1 MWIDNDFPKL
11 LGAELYRP
19 HPAYIIEMAVEP
31 VVVHD
36 FSKQPGQTVQ
46 LDRYR
51 FWGKPGTK
59 ESRERTADQTLGSAS
74 ARNIVKDKVLVTLRE
89 YTGPADQRDSTQPST
104 FKVARETLITAQ
116 RLLLDT
122 GNLNVF
128 HQSIGSLTLLDD
140 YRRWR
145 DRVFANELLKA
156 DANGE
161 ASEEQGG
168 YYFPLGKDR
177 TGSTVATYAAGE
189 SAKFDVKT
197 DLLQVV
203 KDMRKRNVPTFA
215 DGYYRCIVDP
225 TAMMH
230 LRQNSDFR
238 EIARYPGQ
246 GMINP
251 MQPNSGPNANFFQ
264 GMGPAYGQAGF
275 VAGQPVM
282 PTGFLFEG
290 VRWFE
295 STNLPAQEYT
305 TTITDVS
312 GSSATYSAAQMIFF
326 GPQAVGVGIGGNNAQ
341 ILLNNNDD
349 FSRFI
354 IMIWSL
360 FAGFEVLNKDFITVG
375 YSFVY

>member
-1 MWIDNDFPKL
+1 L
-11 LGAELYRP
+11 
-19 HPAYIIEMAVEP
+19 
-31 VVVHD
+31 
-36 FSKQPGQTVQ
+36 
-46 LDRYR
+46 
-51 FWGKPGTK
+51 FWGAPGTK
-59 ESRERTADQTLGSAS
+59 EARERTADQTLGTAS

-89 YTGPADQRDSTQPST
+89 YTGPADTKDPTQPST

-145 DRVFANELLKA
+145 DRVFALELLKA
-156 DANGE
+156 ESIGV
-161 ASEEQGG
+161 ASASQGG
-168 YYFPLGKDR
+168 YYLPGGK
-177 TGSTVATYAAGE
+177 TKAEAATPGYAAGE
-189 SAKFDVKT
+189 QGKFDVTT
-197 DLLQVV
+197 DLLEVV

-215 DGYYRCIVDP
+215 DGYYRCICDP

-246 GMINP
+246 GVVNP
-251 MQPNSGPNANFFQ
+251 MQPNLAPSANFFT

-295 STNLPAQEYT
+295 STNLPETQINAL
-305 TTITDVS
+305 ITDDAGNTGAVDY
-312 GSSATYSAAQMIFF
+312 TAAQLIFF
-326 GPQAVGVGIGGNNAQ
+326 GPQALGVGIGGNNAQ

>member
-1 MWIDNDFPKL
+1 M
-11 LGAELYRP
+11 
-19 HPAYIIEMAVEP
+19 
-31 VVVHD
+31 
-36 FSKQPGQTVQ
+36 
-46 LDRYR
+46 
-51 FWGKPGTK
+51 
-59 ESRERTADQTLGSAS
+59 
-74 ARNIVKDKVLVTLRE
+74 
-89 YTGPADQRDSTQPST
+89 
-104 FKVARETLITAQ
+104 
-116 RLLLDT
+116 
-122 GNLNVF
+122 
-128 HQSIGSLTLLDD
+128 
-140 YRRWR
+140 
-145 DRVFANELLKA
+145 
-156 DANGE
+156 
-161 ASEEQGG
+161 
-168 YYFPLGKDR
+168 
-177 TGSTVATYAAGE
+177 
-189 SAKFDVKT
+189 KT
-197 DLLQVV
+197 DLLEVV

-238 EIARYPGQ
+238 EIARYPGT

-251 MQPNSGPNANFFQ
+251 MQPEMHPDANFFK

-295 STNLPAQEYT
+295 STNLPETSYNL
-305 TTITDVS
+305 IVTDES
-312 GSSATYSAAQMIFF
+312 SSAADYDAAQLIFF

-360 FAGFEVLNKDFITVG
+360 FAGFETLNKDFITVG